1 MDQVRTN
8 TLINSRQ
15 QHVKAKPK
23 LLLLCHRLPFPAD
36 KGDKIRS
43 FNLMRELSS
52 HFDLYLAALT
62 EQRDELHHAPPLKQW
77 CTAVKL
83 IYLPRWQRLL
93 QLAQALLTGKT
104 ITQGWFY
111 SNELQKWVNQLQ
123 QQHPLQV
130 LIYCSSM
137 AQYVLHSQWEKT
149 RKIIDYVD
157 VDSVKWQQYAD
168 NNTGIKRSLYQ
179 REARLLAV
187 YEQAICKA
195 VQQAFFV
202 SAAECERFT
211 PATGCQTPISYYVNG
226 VDLNYYY
233 PIPNITPC
241 RYDIVFTGA
250 MDYQPN
256 IEAMQ
261 WFVSN
266 CWADIQQRLPNARL
280 FIVGSNPA
288 STVRKLATSHII
300 VTGKVPDVRPYLTQ
314 AALAIA
320 PMRLGGGIKNKVLE
334 AMAMATPLVLS
345 QQAAQGL
352 ALPTDPA
359 LVIANTAAETI
370 SACLQLLTHPVS
382 ANQLRNWVSQ
392 HAAWSETTRPLLQ
405 ALLAEE
411 VA

>member
-1 MDQVRTN
+1 MDQVSTN
-8 TLINSRQ
+8 TLLDKPQ
-15 QHVKAKPK
+15 QPVKPK

-43 FNLMRELSS
+43 FNLMRELSA
-52 HFDLYLAALT
+52 HFDIYLAALT
-62 EQRDELHHAPPLKQW
+62 EQRDEQRYSTLLTQW
-77 CTAVKL
+77 CAAVKL
-83 IYLPRWQRLL
+83 VYVPRWQRLL
-93 QLAQALLTGKT
+93 QLAQSLFSGKT

-111 SNELQKWVNQLQ
+111 SHELQQWVNHLQ

-137 AQYVLHSQWEKT
+137 AQYVLHPQWEKT
-149 RKIIDYVD
+149 RKVIDYVD

-168 NNTGIKRSLYQ
+168 NSSGIKRYLYQ
-179 REARLLAV
+179 REARLLAA
-187 YEQAICKA
+187 YEQAICDE

-202 SAAECERFT
+202 SATERERFK
-211 PATGCQTPISYYVNG
+211 PLAGCKTPIDYYTNG
-226 VDLNYYY
+226 VDLTYYY
-233 PIPNITPC
+233 PLPNIAPANC
-241 RYDIVFTGA
+241 DIVFTGA

-256 IEAMQ
+256 IDAVQ

-266 CWADIQQRLPNARL
+266 CWAAIQQTLPHVRL
-280 FIVGSNPA
+280 FIVGSNPV
-288 STVRKLATSHII
+288 SEIRKLVTDHII

-314 AALAIA
+314 ATLAIA

-359 LVIANTAAETI
+359 LIIANTAAETI
-370 SACLQLLTHPVS
+370 SACLQLLTQPVS
-382 ANQLRNWVSQ
+382 ASQLRDWVSQ
-392 HAAWSETTRPLLQ
+392 HAAWSETTKPLIN
-405 ALLAEE
+405 ALLTEE
-411 VA
+411 AA